1 MDSGEIAAENEFR
14 DLLRQFCRGS
24 YEDQL
29 ITNLCL
35 ESAPDRFDEF
45 CGLLAAVH
53 NEEIRRNDKSA
64 RLARV
69 AAPKS
74 KTKAVALTE
83 TVGLQQAPGK

>member
-14 DLLRQFCRGS
+14 DLLRQFC

-35 ESAPDRFDEF
+35 KSAPERFDEF

-53 NEEIRRNDKSA
+53 NEEISRNDISA

-69 AAPKS
+69 ALPKS
-74 KTKAVALTE
+74 KTKAATLSE
-83 TVGLQQAPGK
+83 TVQQVAASNGQH